1 MERISA
7 ACAMEWS
14 IELEK
19 ALRSKKPGQA
29 VKAIQQIGSRL
40 QQWNR
45 EPKPTMAV
53 YNMFGLVL
61 GEDRLFANT
70 IILRL
75 ADAFRLGDKDTR
87 LSVVR
92 VFLSVFR
99 NNDKEKKGKR
109 YEGILSKARI
119 HNQMELLKRVKI
131 VFDTGDVE
139 SRALA
144 LILFGCWAD
153 FAKESAHIRYL
164 LLSSLVSSEILEVK
178 AALFAAGCFCV
189 LAADFAS
196 VVLEM
201 LLNILISPNTS
212 VAVRLAGVRVFAK
225 MGCSYSIA
233 NRAHKIGLQ
242 LVLDSSEDDFLV
254 SLLVSLSKLA
264 AKSTLLLS
272 EQVDLL
278 LLFLSREKTLMLQAT
293 ALRCLNFIFKKGIC
307 HSSVSTHAIRTLLR
321 TIDETELPSAM
332 KCEALQ
338 ILQTLVYGLPE
349 LSCDKMLDFTILL
362 NIIEKAAQSPVMS
375 ESMLAI
381 QILVDASKRLG
392 ERRQVGSDGDCFFSL
407 PTRIISVIMDRM
419 ILMFKPLLDVSQNNS
434 KVFQE
439 FQSLLNLLLFLVG
452 EHPDL
457 GVLVLQKVG
466 SFIECLL
473 DMHDNV
479 MTTKQEG
486 VSVHE
491 LVDFRGQKSM
501 YISLNLVHNVLKFSV
516 TCIEN
521 LNEVSAITTEI
532 HEQVKF
538 LVEQV
543 QSCKLFDRYI
553 YIIYSVLLH
562 SQNICGCVVKKN
574 EEPCRVGRNL
584 GNSLCNL
591 SGEHEIFSLELV
603 EKMLIER
610 DNWPVYKAG
619 IYTAYQGAWITAAF
633 IFGQLIGK
641 VQSDSCSYWLKAL
654 AQFAESE
661 GKILL
666 FLLPILRSK
675 LMDWLKMK
683 EFGITFFGDSLDEI
697 GQVAVGNI
705 SEPSST
711 KLLVGVYHGLYYSG
725 ETLKSIAILEKSC
738 CFQRWFLALRGKVLR
753 TVVHVLKVLGTI
765 PLAQCSISNNVQV
778 DTSVT
783 VECLDC
789 LRKITQTSFQLKSL
803 AQEFDLIA
811 MSFIG
816 MDRRSSKIIS
826 ALALSCSLLAFT
838 IGFSLFI
845 SKLPDYE
852 ILAPCDLQSST
863 NYLQG
868 MLIQNLASRL
878 WLIDQEICSNLFLLL
893 EVNGKSKN
901 CFDLQPRNQILNS
914 GGEVRDI
921 LNVCKYAVSGIV
933 GLQNETRG
941 VHNEEILFH
950 IIKDGFQLVLK
961 TITEWMHIPFRIPKY
976 FFKLRPCIGSELIVI
991 SGDSR
996 NSNELTVL
1004 QGFHLSINLCLQL
1017 RNVPMNL
1024 AVRMTKLY
1032 CILCSSASFQEPKSS
1047 GEARGQMQLD
1057 YDDWEMSSMIA
1068 MNERLWHQVI
1078 DRAKKTDNCK
1088 RGRDYDASSDD
1099 GTVYRFVCFE
1109 LNDRGQGFSS
1119 CLLDVSDFPVGSY
1132 RIKWHS
1138 CCIDYRGSYWS
1149 LLPLNAGPV
1158 FTIKKPSAVD

>member
-99 NNDKEKKGKR
+99 NNDKEKKGGLTFVVSQPR
-109 YEGILSKARI
+109 E
-119 HNQMELLKRVKI
+119 N
-131 VFDTGDVE
+131 FDV
-139 SRALA
+139 
-144 LILFGCWAD
+144 
-153 FAKESAHIRYL
+153 
-164 LLSSLVSSEILEVK
+164 
-178 AALFAAGCFCV
+178 
-189 LAADFAS
+189 AS
-196 VVLEM
+196 
-201 LLNILISPNTS
+201 NSI
-212 VAVRLAGVRVFAK
+212 K
-225 MGCSYSIA
+225 M
-233 NRAHKIGLQ
+233 
-242 LVLDSSEDDFLV
+242 
-254 SLLVSLSKLA
+254 
-264 AKSTLLLS
+264 
-272 EQVDLL
+272 
-278 LLFLSREKTLMLQAT
+278 
-293 ALRCLNFIFKKGIC
+293 
-307 HSSVSTHAIRTLLR
+307 
-321 TIDETELPSAM
+321 
-332 KCEALQ
+332 
-338 ILQTLVYGLPE
+338 LVYGLPE

-553 YIIYSVLLH
+553 YHLLCTVAL
-562 SQNICGCVVKKN
+562 SKYLRLCGKKK

-619 IYTAYQGAWITAAF
+619 IYAAYQGAWITAAF

-666 FLLPILRSK
+666 FLLPNLRSK

-711 KLLVGVYHGLYYSG
+711 ELLVGVYHGLYYSG

-914 GGEVRDI
+914 GSEVRDI

-950 IIKDGFQLVLK
+950 IIEDGFQLVLK

-976 FFKLRPCIGSELIVI
+976 FFKLRLPP
-991 SGDSR
+991 
-996 NSNELTVL
+996 
-1004 QGFHLSINLCLQL
+1004 INKLCLQL

-1149 LLPLNAGPV
+1149 LLPLNAVPV